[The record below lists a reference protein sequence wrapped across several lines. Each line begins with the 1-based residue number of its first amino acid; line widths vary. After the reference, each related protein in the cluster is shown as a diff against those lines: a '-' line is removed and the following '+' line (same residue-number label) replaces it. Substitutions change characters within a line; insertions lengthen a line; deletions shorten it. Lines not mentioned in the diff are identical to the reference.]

1 MALQALANIKAAEGT
16 RLPPHQVLSLFRDAY
31 HSIEVW
37 REASTRLFLM
47 INLMCFC
54 SLLTIACYFRQLMG
68 GTSPPSQIVGFL
80 IFATGNLAAC
90 LSADWHAAG
99 ATTALRQVRLACV
112 CVCVCVCVCERES
125 VCVCVCV

>member
-1 MALQALANIKAAEGT
+1 
-16 RLPPHQVLSLFRDAY
+16 
-31 HSIEVW
+31 
-37 REASTRLFLM
+37 M

-112 CVCVCVCVCERES
+112 CVCVCVCVY
-125 VCVCVCV
+125 VCVCVCVVLPRVFEVTASVSRSRWLCRMRN